1 MDEESTKLRFSI
13 FVRGP
18 PDSKA
23 GCNSAVL
30 AGRSVATFWA
40 IHVQYVHACRRLTSH
55 NRILANGGC
64 WVFLGLRNLAGSQN
78 GRFEQKPSLVQYHQ
92 WKQTNA
98 TGTNNAEE
106 TSKHNNSTQQLLYD
120 DLPSVIK
127 FDQRR

>member
-30 AGRSVATFWA
+30 TGRSVATFWT
-40 IHVQYVHACRRLTSH
+40 IHVQYVHACRHLTSH
-55 NRILANGGC
+55 NKILANRGC
-64 WVFLGLRNLAGSQN
+64 WVYLAFWVLAGPQK
-78 GRFEQKPSLVQYHQ
+78 GRFEQKLSVLLNVYNNI
-92 WKQTNA
+92 NA

-106 TSKHNNSTQQLLYD
+106 TSQHNNST
-120 DLPSVIK
+120 
-127 FDQRR
+127 